1 MMYKFLLASL
11 LFASVISAHSQTKKI
26 AVAPKK
32 NVVAA
37 EKKTTAVPVLK
48 TTGRNINITLTPF
61 KNCWIYLGSYYGKG
75 KTLADSAYLD
85 GNSKGTFK
93 SEAKLTGG
101 IYFVVSPQYTI
112 QFELLMDDAQ
122 HFSIIGDSA
131 QKEKVQ
137 IIGSPDNDLFKSYSA
152 ISAVKGRQRY
162 NLEMS
167 LSSAK
172 NASDSNKIKSEIAA
186 IDTERQD
193 YIDNFI
199 QKYPNSLLG
208 MLFTVMQ
215 RPKAPAIPIVKGKPD
230 SAYPYRFIKD
240 NFWND
245 VNFFDD
251 RLLRTP
257 FFEPKVDEYFKYYV
271 SPEPD
276 SIIKEVKFMLLSART
291 GREIYPY
298 LLTKFTNKYVNPEY
312 MGQDKVFLYLF
323 NEFYSKGD
331 TSFLNPASRKM
342 IFDRAYS
349 LMANQIG
356 EPSPILTLTDT
367 LGKAKPMYDVDAK
380 FTLIVFWDPHCG
392 HCKEQLPKIDSF
404 YQAKWK
410 ALGLKVYAVYIYD
423 DAVNDWKSFINEKKL
438 YEWTHVYQTKEARD
452 AEMKSNQAGFRQLFD
467 ARITPTVYL
476 LDDKKRIIAKQL
488 SLEQF
493 DDMIAAKLK
502 SQTTK

>member
-1 MMYKFLLASL
+1 MYKFLLASL

-112 QFELLMDDAQ
+112 QFELLMDHAQ
-122 HFSIIGDSA
+122 HFSIVGDSA

-208 MLFTVMQ
+208 ML
-215 RPKAPAIPIVKGKPD
+215 
-230 SAYPYRFIKD
+230 
-240 NFWND
+240 
-245 VNFFDD
+245 
-251 RLLRTP
+251 
-257 FFEPKVDEYFKYYV
+257 
-271 SPEPD
+271 
-276 SIIKEVKFMLLSART
+276 
-291 GREIYPY
+291 
-298 LLTKFTNKYVNPEY
+298 
-312 MGQDKVFLYLF
+312 
-323 NEFYSKGD
+323 
-331 TSFLNPASRKM
+331 
-342 IFDRAYS
+342 
-349 LMANQIG
+349 
-356 EPSPILTLTDT
+356 
-367 LGKAKPMYDVDAK
+367 
-380 FTLIVFWDPHCG
+380 
-392 HCKEQLPKIDSF
+392 LP
-404 YQAKWK
+404 
-410 ALGLKVYAVYIYD
+410 
-423 DAVNDWKSFINEKKL
+423 
-438 YEWTHVYQTKEARD
+438 
-452 AEMKSNQAGFRQLFD
+452 
-467 ARITPTVYL
+467 
-476 LDDKKRIIAKQL
+476 
-488 SLEQF
+488 
-493 DDMIAAKLK
+493 
-502 SQTTK
+502 